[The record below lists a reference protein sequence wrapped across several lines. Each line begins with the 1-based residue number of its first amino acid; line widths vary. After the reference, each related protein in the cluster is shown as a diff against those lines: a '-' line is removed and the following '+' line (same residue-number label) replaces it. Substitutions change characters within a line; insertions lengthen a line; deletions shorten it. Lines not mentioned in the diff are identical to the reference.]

1 MLKNIKSLLVIFSLF
16 CAEELPAKVVLSAT
30 NTSAVQRNEVVAF
43 DAADVMKRLGT
54 ASLSQIV
61 VKDSYNLLP
70 ISSLTTESCL
80 SKPVCVLMGW
90 RILWWSRALSSS
102 FAVMSTDISHTGVP
116 MISLGRTTFV
126 PTVPMVLPFSV
137 AERRRLGLT
146 YG

>member
-61 VKDSYNLLP
+61 VKDSYNQPVAYQLTHDGKLLVEASVRP
-70 ISSLTTESCL
+70 HGVAHFVVE
-80 SKPVCVLMGW
+80 PG
-90 RILWWSRALSSS
+90 

-116 MISLGRTTFV
+116 MISLGRTIFV

-137 AERRRLGLT
+137 AERRRLGLM